1 MVRPIYVGLVHHDM
15 RALSEQNQT
24 SRAHDQSSCQRQRC
38 RDETAQVARSED
50 FGRLFP
56 VALMMTL
63 QETTFAP
70 AVRKWLAVI
79 GIFGGATIA
88 WAVPAHAQHSQP
100 DPRVA
105 DLVTVGKL
113 RVGVFP
119 SFQYSKDSATGQP
132 RGLAIGI
139 ARALATRLGLG
150 EVITVEHPTPP
161 QVVQCV
167 KTGACDVGFMLI
179 DPARTIEVGFTPPFV
194 RSDFTYLLP
203 AGSSIRRA
211 ADVDRP
217 GVRIAAVR
225 GHASTAALVRIIT
238 QAQPVYADEYD
249 PTFELLRTGNAD
261 AFASIQRC
269 SCNILASSP
278 ARGCWKI
285 AISPTSRGSQFRK
298 GM

>member
-1 MVRPIYVGLVHHDM
+1 
-15 RALSEQNQT
+15 
-24 SRAHDQSSCQRQRC
+24 
-38 RDETAQVARSED
+38 
-50 FGRLFP
+50 
-56 VALMMTL
+56 MMTL

-261 AFASIQRC
+261 AFASIREMLLQYSGQLPGSRVLEDSYQSNFAGIAVPKGNVGRLAYISEFLDDMKRSGSLQRA
-269 SCNILASSP
+269 IDGAGL
-278 ARGCWKI
+278 RGVEVVVPRV
-285 AISPTSRGSQFRK
+285 SN
-298 GM
+298 

>member
-1 MVRPIYVGLVHHDM
+1 
-15 RALSEQNQT
+15 
-24 SRAHDQSSCQRQRC
+24 
-38 RDETAQVARSED
+38 
-50 FGRLFP
+50 
-56 VALMMTL
+56 MMTL

-179 DPARTIEVGFTPPFV
+179 DPARAIEVGFTPPFV

-261 AFASIQRC
+261 AFASIREMLLQYSGQLPGSRVLEDSYQSNFAGIAVPKGNVGRLAYISEFLDDMKRSGSLQRA
-269 SCNILASSP
+269 IDGAGL
-278 ARGCWKI
+278 RGVEVVVPRV
-285 AISPTSRGSQFRK
+285 SN
-298 GM
+298 

>member
-1 MVRPIYVGLVHHDM
+1 L
-15 RALSEQNQT
+15 
-24 SRAHDQSSCQRQRC
+24 
-38 RDETAQVARSED
+38 ED

-56 VALMMTL
+56 VALMMTS
-63 QETTFAP
+63 QETTFVP

-79 GIFGGATIA
+79 AIFGGATIA

-105 DLVTVGKL
+105 DLVTVDKL

-139 ARALATRLGLG
+139 ARALAARLGLG

-179 DPARTIEVGFTPPFV
+179 DPARTIEVDFTPPFV

-225 GHASTAALVRIIT
+225 GHASTAALVRIIK
-238 QAQPVYADEYD
+238 QAQPVYAEEYD
-249 PTFELLRTGNAD
+249 LTFELLRTGNAD
-261 AFASIQRC
+261 AFASIREMLLQYSGQLPGSRVLED
-269 SCNILASSP
+269 SYQSNFAGIAVPKGNVGRLASISEFLDDMKRSGSLQR
-278 ARGCWKI
+278 AIDGAGLRGVEVVLPRV
-285 AISPTSRGSQFRK
+285 SN
-298 GM
+298 

>member
-1 MVRPIYVGLVHHDM
+1 L
-15 RALSEQNQT
+15 
-24 SRAHDQSSCQRQRC
+24 
-38 RDETAQVARSED
+38 ED

-261 AFASIQRC
+261 AFASIREMLLQYSGQFPGSRVLEDSYQSNFAGIAVPKGNVGRLAYISEFLDDMKRSGSLQRA
-269 SCNILASSP
+269 IDGAGL
-278 ARGCWKI
+278 RGVEVVVPRV
-285 AISPTSRGSQFRK
+285 SN
-298 GM
+298 